1 MDIAL
6 CHYSFHRRWQAEGW
20 DFDRLCAEAAA
31 AGVQALDLHA
41 RLGETWLSRPAEV
54 AAALARHRLALAGV
68 SCSNSFVK
76 EDRAAFDVEIERVRG
91 QIRSAAALGARTMR
105 VFGGWL
111 APEQRLDPRVRRSS
125 LQQVADGL
133 GALLPEAARHGI
145 VLALENHGCLP
156 GTSAEVLQLLG
167 CGDPRTLRATI
178 DLGNFLA
185 AGEEPHH
192 GAAVLAP
199 HGAYVHV
206 KWTSKVPDPSS
217 PWGWRT
223 VEADPGQGD
232 VDLVACFAALHRFGF
247 RGTIAIEYE
256 GPSDERTS
264 VPAAVAT
271 VRQALAAVH
280 GAAATAAR

>member
-20 DFDRLCAEAAA
+20 DIERLCAEAAA
-31 AGVQALDLHA
+31 LGVQAVDLHA
-41 RLGETWLSRPAEV
+41 RLGEAWLARPAEV

-76 EDRAAFDVEIERVRG
+76 EDKAAFDAEVERVRG
-91 QIRSAAALGARTMR
+91 QIRRAAALGARTMR
-105 VFGGWL
+105 VFGGHL
-111 APEQRLDPRVRRSS
+111 GEAQRLDPRARRSG

-133 GALLPEAARHGI
+133 GAVLPEAAAQGV

-167 CGDPRTLRATI
+167 CGDARSLRATI

-185 AGEEPHH
+185 AGEEPQH

-199 HGAYVHV
+199 YGAYVHV

-223 VEADPGQGD
+223 TEADPGHGD

-256 GPSDERTS
+256 GPSDERVG
-264 VPAAVAT
+264 VPAGVAA
-271 VRQALAAVH
+271 VRQALATVH